1 MTVAP
6 SWQTG
11 GMPTRSLRQRTWYP
25 ASAPQTLQFSVVLLY
40 WNAVIALLIGLITRS
55 TGGLL
60 GMVLIAGDVAG
71 GYGVANERKWGYWTA
86 VVTAVLTLAEVV
98 VGGFAILS
106 LLFAILLVVML
117 LHPMSRSYYR
127 LWFR

>member
-1 MTVAP
+1 
-6 SWQTG
+6 
-11 GMPTRSLRQRTWYP
+11 MPTRSLRQRTWYP